1 MHPTNE
7 LQQLLEMLPQEI
19 RQPLYHHPHRDA
31 LVEVVLD
38 LGRRPEARFPDQAQ
52 YLSEQVVTQGQL
64 QDCINRVGHF
74 GADNRAGIEQ
84 TLHRISAIRN
94 RQGEIIG
101 LTCRVGRA
109 IEGTISMIRD
119 LVETGESILMLGR
132 PGVGKTTALREIAR
146 VLADDLNKRVVII
159 DTSNEI
165 AGDGDIPHPAIG
177 RARRMQVA
185 RPELQHQVMIEAVE
199 NHMPEVI
206 VIDEIGT
213 ELEALAARTI
223 AERGVQ
229 LVGTAHGNQLEN
241 LIKNPTL
248 SDLVGGIQSVTLG
261 DDEARRRGS
270 QKSVLERKAP
280 PTFEIAVEMQER
292 QKWIVHQSV
301 TETVDRLLRGQQP
314 SLQTRSVNEQGQIT
328 ITQEVPRVPLGK
340 RAQLG
345 RQYTTAPVPKPRATG
360 RVLPFPQPVETDS
373 VVQPQPER
381 LLSDWE
387 TESIPPA
394 QNNSESL
401 LSLYPYQMSRNL
413 VEQTIEQ
420 LKLPVRV
427 VGGVE
432 RADAILTLRATL
444 RKHANLRRM
453 AEGYGVPIY
462 AVKANTVAQIA
473 STLQQALG
481 LEDDQSVEPE
491 LESGKFACSGDEDD
505 EWDALEEARLAV
517 EQVVIPKG
525 QPVELLPRAAHVRKM
540 QHEFIEHYRLK
551 SSSFGAEPNR
561 RLRIYPA

>member
-1 MHPTNE
+1 MHTTNE
-7 LQQLLEMLPQEI
+7 LQQLLEILPQEI
-19 RQPLYHHPHRDA
+19 GQQLHHHPQRDA

-64 QDCINRVGHF
+64 QDCINRVGRF

-84 TLHRISAIRN
+84 TLHRISAMRN

-109 IEGTISMIRD
+109 IEGTIAMIRD
-119 LVETGESILMLGR
+119 LVETGQSILMLGR

-292 QKWIVHQSV
+292 QKWVVHQSV
-301 TETVDRLLRGQQP
+301 TDTVDRLLRGNQP
-314 SLQTRSVNEQGQIT
+314 ARQIRSVNEQGQIT
-328 ITQEVPRVPLGK
+328 ITQEIPQVPLERRTARGGQYSTPTLK
-340 RAQLG
+340 RHSA
-345 RQYTTAPVPKPRATG
+345 RH
-360 RVLPFPQPVETDS
+360 VLPFPQRVEAEPVTI
-373 VVQPQPER
+373 PHPER

-387 TESIPPA
+387 TDVIPSA
-394 QNNSESL
+394 QSNSETL
-401 LSLYPYQMSRNL
+401 LSLYPYQMSRSV
-413 VEQTIEQ
+413 VEQAIEQ
-420 LKLPVRV
+420 LKLPIRV

-432 RADAILTLRATL
+432 RADAILTLKANL

-453 AEGYGVPIY
+453 AEGYGLPIY
-462 AVKANTVAQIA
+462 AVKANTIAQIA
-473 STLQQALG
+473 HTLQQALG
-481 LEDDQSVEPE
+481 QEDKAVEPDF
-491 LESGKFACSGDEDD
+491 ESSAAAYSGDEDD

-525 QPVELLPRAAHVRKM
+525 QPVELLPRSAHVRKM
-540 QHEFIEHYRLK
+540 QHEFIEHYQLK

>member
-1 MHPTNE
+1 MNE
-7 LQQLLEMLPQEI
+7 LQKLLEILPPKIQ
-19 RQPLYHHPHRDA
+19 QTLSHHPQRDR

-38 LGRRPEARFPDQAQ
+38 LGRQPEARFPDGAE
-52 YLSEQVVTQGQL
+52 YLSEQPVTQVDL
-64 QDCINRVGHF
+64 QAVIQAVGNF

-94 RQGEIIG
+94 RKGEIIG

-109 IEGTISMIRD
+109 IEGTITMIRD
-119 LVETGESILMLGR
+119 LVETGQSILMLGR

-185 RPELQHQVMIEAVE
+185 HPELQHQVMIEAVE

-213 ELEALAARTI
+213 ELEAQAARTI

-261 DDEARRRGS
+261 DEEARRRGS

-292 QKWIVHQSV
+292 QQWVVHENV
-301 TETVDRLLRGQQP
+301 ADTVDQLLRQRQPALQVRTVNDQGQVAITRQVP
-314 SLQTRSVNEQGQIT
+314 HIPLQSSTAAFNPGARGQVLSFPKQVMGDSLGAGGSTRSFGWNGETLTSPEAVI
-328 ITQEVPRVPLGK
+328 RPLL
-340 RAQLG
+340 A
-345 RQYTTAPVPKPRATG
+345 
-360 RVLPFPQPVETDS
+360 
-373 VVQPQPER
+373 
-381 LLSDWE
+381 
-387 TESIPPA
+387 
-394 QNNSESL
+394 
-401 LSLYPYQMSRNL
+401 LYPYQMSRTL
-413 VEQTIEQ
+413 VEQVIEQ
-420 LKLPVRV
+420 LNLPIRL

-432 RADAILTLRATL
+432 GANGILTLKANL
-444 RKHANLRRM
+444 RKHSNLRRM
-453 AEGYGVPIY
+453 AAGYQIPIY
-462 AVKANTVAQIA
+462 TVRTNTVAQLA
-473 STLQQALG
+473 NTLQDAIADSSDRLTA
-481 LEDDQSVEPE
+481 SNTE
-491 LESGKFACSGDEDD
+491 LDGFATTGDEDD
-505 EWDALEEARLAV
+505 AWDALEEARLAV

-525 QPVELLPRAAHVRKM
+525 QPVELLPRSARIRKM
-540 QHEFIEHYRLK
+540 QHEFVEHYQLK
-551 SSSFGAEPNR
+551 SSSVGTEPNR
-561 RLRIYPA
+561 YLRIYPA